1 MAIRKIYDAAVK
13 TRSYQDSRTGEQR
26 AVWQNVGAVWKD
38 DAKETVWLTLN
49 RWFNPAGIPAEDGRD
64 SISVGLFPPKEKT
77 GDGP

>member
-13 TRSYQDSRTGEQR
+13 TRSYQDQRTGETK
-26 AVWQNVGAVWKD
+26 AVWQNIGEIWTD
-38 DAKETVWLTLN
+38 DTTGNKWLTIK

-77 GDGP
+77 GDGT